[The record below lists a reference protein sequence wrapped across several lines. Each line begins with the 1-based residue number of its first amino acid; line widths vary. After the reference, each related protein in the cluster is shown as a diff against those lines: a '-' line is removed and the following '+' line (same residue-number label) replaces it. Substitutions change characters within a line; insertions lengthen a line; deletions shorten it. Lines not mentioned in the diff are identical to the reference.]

1 VRQFAVEIGEI
12 ERYPCALRGA
22 EEGIH
27 MRLANASTIRN
38 IDFAPGGIAGTGS
51 LSPRARRT
59 LKVYVV
65 LVKMSFGGV
74 AAPMGAIADA
84 VFRSSNGESKSIRTV
99 ERAHEELIAKGYIR
113 TANYRPGERA
123 KGALIFFNMAAFT
136 YWTQKQTGPVY
147 PLPTSSHNVVSRETM
162 CDNSTPTTSCRAS
175 EFTTERSQVTPQYL
189 TKSENNKHRAGA
201 RAIKTSSRSRRK
213 KNAVL
218 FSLGCV
224 LSVVGDLHRA
234 DRRAARARADCE
246 VKALAGGV
254 ELVNP
259 SGVDWA
265 YWETRWDEMSIAVR
279 ESTIHRE
286 ILPLLLGRPTP
297 PPAILTASPPP
308 ELEEL
313 AAAEPPPTSEQIRA
327 VREALEERFT
337 LRESNPA
344 PAPPAANYPEV
355 DSSDSDMRLLIEA
368 RERCR
373 ARCVNGG

>member
-1 VRQFAVEIGEI
+1 
-12 ERYPCALRGA
+12 
-22 EEGIH
+22 

-99 ERAHEELIAKGYIR
+99 ERAHEELIEKGYIR

-123 KGALIFFNMAAFT
+123 KGALIVFNMAAFT

-162 CDNSTPTTSCRAS
+162 CDNSAPTTSCRAS
-175 EFTTERSQVTPQYL
+175 EFTTERSQVTPQYT
-189 TKSENNKHRAGA
+189 TKSVNDKPRAGA
-201 RAIKTSSRSRRK
+201 RANDTHGKNATPKVASQKPRK
-213 KNAVL
+213 RKNAVL

-265 YWETRWDEMSIAVR
+265 YWEKRWGEMSIAVR

-286 ILPLLLGRPTP
+286 ILPLLLGRSTP
-297 PPAILTASPPP
+297 PPAIPATSPPP
-308 ELEEL
+308 EELEEL
-313 AAAEPPPTSEQIRA
+313 AAAEPSPTAEQIRS

-337 LRESNPA
+337 LPRESNPA
-344 PAPPAANYPEV
+344 PAPAANYPEV
-355 DSSDSDMRLLIEA
+355 DASDPDMRLLLEA

-373 ARCVNGG
+373 ARCVNSG

>member
-1 VRQFAVEIGEI
+1 
-12 ERYPCALRGA
+12 
-22 EEGIH
+22 

-99 ERAHEELIAKGYIR
+99 ERAHEELIEKGYIR

-162 CDNSTPTTSCRAS
+162 CDNSAPTTSCRAS
-175 EFTTERSQVTPQYL
+175 EFTTERSQVTPQYP
-189 TKSENNKHRAGA
+189 TKSVNDKPRAGA
-201 RAIKTSSRSRRK
+201 RAIKTSSRRK

-265 YWETRWDEMSIAVR
+265 YWEKRWGEMSIAVR

-297 PPAILTASPPP
+297 PPAIPATSPPP
-308 ELEEL
+308 EELEEL
-313 AAAEPPPTSEQIRA
+313 AAAEPPPTAEQIRA

-337 LRESNPA
+337 LPRESNPA

-355 DSSDSDMRLLIEA
+355 DASDPDMRLLLEA